1 MTKVS
6 ESWLGILGGVLA
18 ILGVVAA
25 PITSGDT
32 AFRSARLIIADAL
45 GLAQRTISKRL
56 VVSIPLFLAAIMLL
70 VWQAENPNG
79 FNIIWQWFGW
89 SNQTLATF
97 ALWTITVYLVQ
108 RKKPFIITFVPA
120 LFMTVVCST
129 FLLVSGQAFG
139 LSTQIGYT
147 GGAVIL
153 VLTLV
158 WFFSWYRR
166 QMKK

>member
-1 MTKVS
+1 M
-6 ESWLGILGGVLA
+6 LGPVGGIIATIGVIIL
-18 ILGVVAA
+18 

-32 AFRSARLIIADAL
+32 ALRSLRLIIADTFHIKQNKIIKRILLAL
-45 GLAQRTISKRL
+45 PVFGLVFL
-56 VVSIPLFLAAIMLL
+56 VLIWAKAD
-70 VWQAENPNG
+70 PNG
-79 FNIIWQWFGW
+79 FRTIWRYFGW